1 VFSSLQASTQLSGH
15 DYYTV
20 DSSKVKSGYTWK
32 ILYGDGSGAAGRVY
46 ADKVTVGGVTATSQA
61 VEAATSVSATFAKD
75 VDNDGLLGLAQSSIN
90 TVQPVQQMTFFDNV
104 KSSLAKPLFAV
115 TLKYR
120 AAGTYD
126 FGMSNPWQ
134 IASGTKLTS

>member
-1 VFSSLQASTQLSGH
+1 VFSSLQARTQLTGH

-20 DSSKVKSGYTWK
+20 DSSKAKSGYTWK
-32 ILYGDGSGAAGRVY
+32 ISYGDGSGAAGKVY

-61 VEAATSVSATFAKD
+61 VEAATSVSATFAQD

-90 TVQPVQQMTFFDNV
+90 TVSPVQQKTFFDNV

-115 TLKYR
+115 TLKYH

-126 FGMSNPWQ
+126 FGMLNP
-134 IASGTKLTS
+134 